1 MATRE
6 QLIDALKKADA
17 AGNTEDAKKLA
28 NYIKSSS
35 GAFGVPNKQR
45 EGTAGFFE
53 GIVGGTKNIL
63 SGSQTAVEAPF
74 ISGEEAALR
83 GIERQEGRTERPG
96 FSLDEITKTYE
107 QDGLLSAAGETLS
120 QIPGAIGEQLP
131 FLASMKAGFAAGSA
145 LPLPPQAKLL
155 AGVAGSL
162 LTPFLV
168 SSGSAMERKA
178 SEQLKRG
185 DKVDINELGAYGT
198 GLASAGLERAALGL
212 SGLSK
217 VMGIDFLKGA
227 GTETAEQIA
236 RRSLAATLAKG
247 GGKLVAAEVPT
258 EMGQQALE
266 RYYAGLSLTDEE
278 AMREYAEAGAGAA
291 MLAPL
296 GMAGS
301 GYQRRQARKAIEK
314 KEAEKQKDINEQKQ
328 KEEAE
333 LKRKEEAKE
342 ITETAAKLERQ
353 RIEQEA
359 QERKD
364 AIEAELQRARE
375 TGEPVKSIQQ
385 IINEMTGVVQD
396 PLDEKQLA
404 DIAKID
410 TERDRVFSQ
419 LKANRDL
426 GAITEDEYKGK
437 LLFLDEQVSK
447 AKKELSQKQVKERK
461 PLTGKKLTAR
471 QKQFQEGLD
480 APSGQFVAG
489 VDGIERPRTAAE
501 VSGIPVQ
508 EYDPTKQKL
517 TKEFITSKKGLGIP
531 TGIVPKNLT
540 GLDPTNVED
549 NGMIRLTLNEN
560 LKTRRKG
567 LDDAPSLEA
576 QQKRQE
582 VITKIETY
590 LTALPTTQEL
600 ENAEYQKALDVQA
613 AGRGDELDAESA
625 AADAA
630 LFSID
635 EARRTDGPTITS
647 DELARRA
654 GPEPTSLVDPETG
667 EIVDVSKAV
676 TREEFDRQKIEAD
689 NKELARDARVIR
701 QNAKKEPTLRKVL
714 TDIGIA
720 RSQMNDIT
728 GETKGNTF
736 LFRNDGDL
744 IEDIVSD
751 NRENILQYAPGDMVT
766 RSNINNPSAPADTD
780 ELVNFFRDKIR
791 DNNLNIRP
799 TAVQETLFEA
809 DNMEQA
815 IEDNKKS
822 IKAKPQTTTPAAT
835 PTFEGSNVALTDKEK
850 VLKNE
855 IARKY
860 LPRIEEAR
868 NKLRP
873 IEEAELAKVI
883 GNQAATYKVMDK
895 QEARRQ
901 KAFKKISDEGMA
913 EFEARRKEEA
923 TPTQQTTTEAIV
935 PTFEGKEIPQSL
947 IDQYRKM
954 QESDKLLYSKLEVDP
969 STGNF
974 NLKSGVTQSEVDKDN
989 EKAFNDKTEYNRQ
1002 TYLFLYK
1009 NTLDFEVSE
1018 TKERPAN
1025 LRAFLDKNLG
1035 AAQETQPAATPTQQT
1050 TTETE
1055 AIVPT
1060 FEGKEIPQSLINSSI
1075 QYERAQSRSENADSN
1090 QSRSAATRLF
1100 WKHEDAM
1107 TDFLGLPQGGF
1118 DTETQTKAEKD
1129 KIRALD
1135 RAISNILKGE
1145 PVGHDYMSRENA
1157 INTVN
1162 YKIDRSLIDK
1172 AKKEG
1177 FLTDISQS
1185 NYLETK
1191 DVKPAQDN
1199 IQETQPAATPTQD
1212 NIQESTTE
1220 VYDEIAGT
1228 YLGEKVLPEE
1238 KALMDKIIKY
1248 FTDKLNSKDYIT
1260 QQEFQDLMAADLY
1273 SESNINRQQTRRGY
1287 SLFMDKILDE
1297 VKQLPANKSSL
1308 FLQPNNEGYDRLSQ
1322 RVPFEVIAGRIAKQK
1337 AQPIQESRTETEQDK
1352 LAFELREAEYQ
1363 AGSYIK
1369 ASERVPKRLRDRIKK
1384 LKEQLSVQESRSDT
1398 LGPVETADSIT
1409 ESLRK
1414 EFGSDIDKAID
1425 SGQLVIVNNL
1435 SELPN
1440 NFNFAPTANGAYDP
1454 RSNKVYIVA
1463 SKVMPGQ
1470 GRKVLLHELGEH
1482 YGLERML
1489 GDSYGAT
1496 LGRLNSL
1503 KNTDPKVKAVW
1514 DQVGRHYPDLEVGGK
1529 LYLQEVMAKIG
1540 EQSPQ
1545 NTLFK
1550 RVVAAV
1556 KNFLR
1561 KLGFFNPNTLTTADM
1576 QDLVMYSTRSALA
1589 KSDKVTNNQIIASS
1603 VGLTPVQLSV
1613 ADQAGQKVGME
1624 YLRTREYTPE
1634 MNRRD
1639 ELREERAKA
1648 ADVVDFTQDYVTI
1661 PANTSFY
1668 HGTPVGAGNT
1678 IKANNNVIKS
1688 QSPIKSQA
1696 GGLTTEGGLV
1706 WVSTRKSTAQV
1717 YARSRGE
1724 AGNLFEYKNDKPTK
1738 LIDFRHELTA
1748 KEAEILNKV
1757 LNTPKYKQVKEGDNL
1772 GSIVTNRS
1780 DYMPNLPRYSVVSYR
1795 GGKPVYEGKDGEQTT
1810 DETLARDY
1818 GREGPL
1824 KPMYIQEMTTPWPIV
1839 LKALG
1844 YDGYFHSPD
1853 DFVGGIQIAL
1863 AGDLQTD
1870 LMYSK
1875 TDVPAGLE
1883 QTSVYL
1889 SGVKDDSKTFYSNF
1903 VDGFEKVKNQPVD
1916 SLASL
1921 WNQVRIK
1928 MAYSGAGIERKLVNE
1943 YEGAVTDGLGNV
1955 RGDIIMSQAL
1965 DDSVIASQS
1974 AAEGKVVLGEDRVAR
1989 VVVDENNINNLVQL
2003 RQKLA
2008 GQTSIEFA
2016 EGLIQSYT
2024 SARRYRLELDRV
2036 EQRAANIASRKQAIK
2051 TANQELKTAKGD
2063 DKKQLNKL
2071 IARYQKQNERDKEK
2085 NESINITPEQEAAI
2099 EPGLAYA
2106 QQYPVLVE
2114 VGAMIDAINKNRID
2128 LLEESGVYTKDMA
2141 DDYRDREGYVPLF
2154 REMIEDL
2161 GKGDQTITQ
2170 YFSGFADIGRE
2181 YGFTGSD
2188 RDTKHVL
2195 GNLLQQHFW
2204 AVSAS
2209 LRNNANYEA
2218 AKQVG
2223 LHDDQNNLIL
2233 YDKKPETGTAA
2244 PVMVDG
2250 ERKFVEYSDPALAIG
2265 IQGALP
2271 VYKGI
2276 LKWFGLA
2283 SKWFRLGITANPVF
2297 QTYQVINDALG
2308 AAMYSGVKSPLK
2320 LGKEIIGGYVRD
2332 QYFRDTK
2339 AIDDQMA
2346 RLGIAGGFG
2355 RTPGDIFLRA
2365 QRQLGVEN
2373 MNKWQKLVD
2382 ATDAFASR
2390 SDLAQRRGIFV
2401 QTLLESG
2408 GVRQADGSV
2417 AGGNEIEAMNRA
2429 LNIINWQK
2437 RGASS
2442 SVRTMTHV
2450 IPFANAYLQGMDVLL
2465 NAMAGKGL
2473 SGTDAQTARILFL
2486 KTALSLTMFNMLYSM
2501 VVAGEEEYDELDD
2514 RIKFRNYIVPGTGF
2528 KLPVRAEISLL
2539 TKYLPEQ
2546 AYQYVT
2552 KLGTTNEVDA
2562 TKLFNGMSLAVRDAA
2577 MGPNLFPQLIR
2588 GSVEVATNYNFYSG
2602 RPLIGLGLSRL
2613 DTAEQYNEATSELAK
2628 LLGSTGMVAPI
2639 NADHIIRSYF
2649 GTVGST
2655 ALFVIDQAANTMIGN
2670 EKPEMRLKDFP
2681 LISPLLYSAQGR
2693 DKLNDFY
2700 ELKQASDEATA
2711 TVNRLMKYDPKKA
2724 FEYRKDNA
2732 RMIGTRKQ
2740 VNRLSN
2746 NLKDLRARRKLI
2758 IESGMDGDK
2767 KRAALTN
2774 VEKQMNN
2781 VVRSIA
2787 RLRIAS
2793 GL

>member
-1 MATRE
+1 MPQYTVDIPGKGQFDVDSPVELTDE
-6 QLIDALKKADA
+6 QAYQAVRSQIGKE
-17 AGNTEDAKKLA
+17 T
-28 NYIKSSS
+28 
-35 GAFGVPNKQR
+35 PQR

-53 GIVGGTKNIL
+53 GVVGGAKNIL

-83 GIERQEGRTERPG
+83 GIERQKGRTERPG
-96 FSLDEITKTYE
+96 FSLDEIIKTYD
-107 QDGLLSAAGETLS
+107 QDGLFSAAGETLS

-301 GYQRRQARKAIEK
+301 AYQRSQVR
-314 KEAEKQKDINEQKQ
+314 KDIKKREEGIQ
-328 KEEAE
+328 KENERIKREQEAE
-333 LKRKEEAKE
+333 LKRKEEEKE

-419 LKANRDL
+419 LRADRDS

-461 PLTGKKLTAR
+461 SLTGKKLTAR
-471 QKQFQEGLD
+471 QKQFQEALD
-480 APSGQFVAG
+480 EPSGQFVAG
-489 VDGIERPRTAAE
+489 ADGVERQLTEAE
-501 VSGIPVQ
+501 TQGVPVQ

-517 TKEFITSKKGLGIP
+517 TKEFITTKKGLGIP
-531 TGIVPKNLT
+531 TGLVPKNLT

-549 NGMIRLTLNEN
+549 NGIIRLTLNEN

-600 ENAEYQKALDVQA
+600 ENAEYQKAFDVEA
-613 AGRGDELDAESA
+613 ARRGDEVDAESA

-635 EARRTDGPTITS
+635 EAGRTDRPTIAD

-654 GPEPTSLVDPETG
+654 GSEPTSLVDPETG

-676 TREEFDRQKIEAD
+676 TREEFDRQQAEAT

-701 QNAKKEPTLRKVL
+701 QKAKKAPTLRKVL

-751 NRENILQYAPGDMVT
+751 NRGNILEYAPGDMVE
-766 RSNINNPSAPADTD
+766 RFVSDSNQGLFNN

-791 DNNLNIRP
+791 DNDLNIRP
-799 TAVQETLFEA
+799 VAVQETLFEA
-809 DNMEQA
+809 DNIEQA

-822 IKAKPQTTTPAAT
+822 IKAKPKTTAPAAT
-835 PTFEGSNVALTDKEK
+835 ATPLTNKEIEINKRFPADFEATQEPYSLAGSIEQVVTESREDYQ
-850 VLKNE
+850 
-855 IARKY
+855 ARLNNY
-860 LPRIEEAR
+860 LNNRIEGETESDF
-868 NKLRP
+868 NKRTGLKDVKQTSAKTGKPRK
-873 IEEAELAKVI
+873 ASTLTGELGDIQYAGEKRVRALSQI
-883 GNQAATYKVMDK
+883 PPGTQINWDGKDWTVDEY
-895 QEARRQ
+895 E
-901 KAFKKISDEGMA
+901 ISDADRRAPGNMTIRLISRDTGEGLSTTLGGLVS
-913 EFEARRKEEA
+913 ENTSGSIYNKPLQKTPA
-923 TPTQQTTTEAIV
+923 TL
-935 PTFEGKEIPQSL
+935 GWL
-947 IDQYRKM
+947 G
-954 QESDKLLYSKLEVDP
+954 SDKK
-969 STGNF
+969 
-974 NLKSGVTQSEVDKDN
+974 
-989 EKAFNDKTEYNRQ
+989 
-1002 TYLFLYK
+1002 
-1009 NTLDFEVSE
+1009 
-1018 TKERPAN
+1018 
-1025 LRAFLDKNLG
+1025 
-1035 AAQETQPAATPTQQT
+1035 QETQPAATPTQEQRVIETLEKSDTPLSVKQIAEQT
-1050 TTETE
+1050 DILEPNVRRITGQGAKTGKFERVDKGVYTLTTPDGKKIAHIEVGDAVNVLPKLVEQGEKFDMIFLDPAYFSRALIGGNRGIKDYEFMRTPEFKKAMESVPNLIKETDGHVYLMLSGAPSAQQDMLPYLNAMNEVGLSVVGEGEYKKLFKNGKPVTNVRGKE
-1055 AIVPT
+1055 ASAERIFLLTKSGIARKGEKTLDNLNFRFVRPSVRSSYSTEKAPQLLNALITNST
-1060 FEGKEIPQSLINSSI
+1060 FEGESVLDPFAGSGVTGAEAVKAGRQATLVEKSEKAVEDYIIP
-1075 QYERAQSRSENADSN
+1075 
-1090 QSRSAATRLF
+1090 
-1100 WKHEDAM
+1100 
-1107 TDFLGLPQGGF
+1107 
-1118 DTETQTKAEKD
+1118 
-1129 KIRALD
+1129 KI
-1135 RAISNILKGE
+1135 
-1145 PVGHDYMSRENA
+1145 
-1157 INTVN
+1157 
-1162 YKIDRSLIDK
+1162 
-1172 AKKEG
+1172 EG
-1177 FLTDISQS
+1177 
-1185 NYLETK
+1185 
-1191 DVKPAQDN
+1191 AQDN
-1199 IQETQPAATPTQD
+1199 
-1212 NIQESTTE
+1212 
-1220 VYDEIAGT
+1220 
-1228 YLGEKVLPEE
+1228 
-1238 KALMDKIIKY
+1238 
-1248 FTDKLNSKDYIT
+1248 
-1260 QQEFQDLMAADLY
+1260 
-1273 SESNINRQQTRRGY
+1273 
-1287 SLFMDKILDE
+1287 
-1297 VKQLPANKSSL
+1297 
-1308 FLQPNNEGYDRLSQ
+1308 
-1322 RVPFEVIAGRIAKQK
+1322 
-1337 AQPIQESRTETEQDK
+1337 IQESRTETEQDK

-1514 DQVGRHYPDLEVGGK
+1514 DQVGRQYPDIEVGGK

-1576 QDLVMYSTRSALA
+1576 QDLIMYSTRSALA
-1589 KSDKVTNNQIIASS
+1589 KSDKVTGSQLAA
-1603 VGLTPVQLSV
+1603 GQMQMQLS
-1613 ADQAGQKVGME
+1613 K
-1624 YLRTREYTPE
+1624 
-1634 MNRRD
+1634 
-1639 ELREERAKA
+1639 EEGPGASKA
-1648 ADVVDFTQDYVTI
+1648 AQEAATRLLGLPPDNTAMDRARAMGFDVDNI
-1661 PANTSFY
+1661 FY
-1668 HGTPVGAGNT
+1668 HGTTKDFDA
-1678 IKANNNVIKS
+1678 
-1688 QSPIKSQA
+1688 
-1696 GGLTTEGGLV
+1696 
-1706 WVSTRKSTAQV
+1706 
-1717 YARSRGE
+1717 
-1724 AGNLFEYKNDKPTK
+1724 FELDP
-1738 LIDFRHELTA
+1738 
-1748 KEAEILNKV
+1748 NKV
-1757 LNTPKYKQVKEGDNL
+1757 GSRERDFSHL
-1772 GSIVTNRS
+1772 G
-1780 DYMPNLPRYSVVSYR
+1780 
-1795 GGKPVYEGKDGEQTT
+1795 KAYEGKYYFSGDGIYLTQNQEV
-1810 DETLARDY
+1810 AR
-1818 GREGPL
+1818 
-1824 KPMYIQEMTTPWPIV
+1824 
-1839 LKALG
+1839 
-1844 YDGYFHSPD
+1844 YF
-1853 DFVGGIQIAL
+1853 GINTVSGEAQAAAL
-1863 AGDLQTD
+1863 ATLKGEKPAKVGLPKVMPLMVKGEIFDFKNPEHIERIKQPYQNYNEFEKGLPGTSRLNKTEINNIAKGLHSTIENNHVVFQRLGFDGAKMFEPKRFFSQQNLDKNAITTVIYNPVNIRSTD
-1870 LMYSK
+1870 AAFNPESTTSPNLMFSK

-1889 SGVKDDSKTFYSNF
+1889 SGVKDNSKTFYNNF
-1903 VDGFEKVKNQPVD
+1903 VGPGLDKLINQPVD
-1916 SLASL
+1916 TLASL
-1921 WNQVRIK
+1921 WNQGRVK

-1943 YEGAVTDGLGNV
+1943 YEGAVTKEGVGV
-1955 RGDIIMSQAL
+1955 RADIIMSQAL

-1989 VVVDENNINNLVQL
+1989 VVIDENNINNLVKL
-2003 RQKLA
+2003 RQQLA
-2008 GQTSIEFA
+2008 DQTSIEFA

-2036 EQRAANIASRKQAIK
+2036 EKRAANIASRKQAIK

-2085 NESINITPEQEAAI
+2085 NESITITPEQEAAI

-2128 LLEESGVYTKDMA
+2128 LLEQSGVYTKDMA

-2188 RDTKHVL
+2188 KDTKYVL

-2233 YDKKPETGTAA
+2233 SDKKPETGTAA

-2283 SKWFRLGITANPVF
+2283 AKWFRLGITANPVF

-2308 AAMYSGVKSPLK
+2308 AAMYSGVRSPLK

-2339 AIDDQMA
+2339 AIDAQMA

-2355 RTPGDIFLRA
+2355 RTPGDIFLKA

-2373 MNKWQKLVD
+2373 MTKWQKLVD

-2417 AGGNEIEAMNRA
+2417 AGGNEILAMNRA

-2486 KTALSLTMFNMLYSM
+2486 KTALALTMFNMLYSM
-2501 VVAGEEEYDELDD
+2501 IVAGEEEYDELDD

-2670 EKPEMRLKDFP
+2670 EKPAMRLKDFP

-2711 TVNRLMKYDPKKA
+2711 TVNRLMKYNPKKA
-2724 FEYRKDNA
+2724 IEYRKDNA
-2732 RMIGTRKQ
+2732 RMIGTRAQ

-2746 NLKDLRARRKLI
+2746 TLKDLRARRKLI

>member
-1 MATRE
+1 MSLETQIKRNETGGQYDPQKVPAQFTSGE
-6 QLIDALKKADA
+6 SLVQ
-17 AGNTEDAKKLA
+17 T
-28 NYIKSSS
+28 YIK
-35 GAFGVPNKQR
+35 
-45 EGTAGFFE
+45 
-53 GIVGGTKNIL
+53 
-63 SGSQTAVEAPF
+63 
-74 ISGEEAALR
+74 
-83 GIERQEGRTERPG
+83 
-96 FSLDEITKTYE
+96 
-107 QDGLLSAAGETLS
+107 
-120 QIPGAIGEQLP
+120 
-131 FLASMKAGFAAGSA
+131 
-145 LPLPPQAKLL
+145 
-155 AGVAGSL
+155 
-162 LTPFLV
+162 
-168 SSGSAMERKA
+168 
-178 SEQLKRG
+178 
-185 DKVDINELGAYGT
+185 
-198 GLASAGLERAALGL
+198 
-212 SGLSK
+212 
-217 VMGIDFLKGA
+217 
-227 GTETAEQIA
+227 
-236 RRSLAATLAKG
+236 
-247 GGKLVAAEVPT
+247 
-258 EMGQQALE
+258 
-266 RYYAGLSLTDEE
+266 
-278 AMREYAEAGAGAA
+278 
-291 MLAPL
+291 
-296 GMAGS
+296 
-301 GYQRRQARKAIEK
+301 RQA
-314 KEAEKQKDINEQKQ
+314 
-328 KEEAE
+328 
-333 LKRKEEAKE
+333 
-342 ITETAAKLERQ
+342 
-353 RIEQEA
+353 
-359 QERKD
+359 
-364 AIEAELQRARE
+364 
-375 TGEPVKSIQQ
+375 
-385 IINEMTGVVQD
+385 
-396 PLDEKQLA
+396 
-404 DIAKID
+404 
-410 TERDRVFSQ
+410 
-419 LKANRDL
+419 
-426 GAITEDEYKGK
+426 
-437 LLFLDEQVSK
+437 
-447 AKKELSQKQVKERK
+447 
-461 PLTGKKLTAR
+461 
-471 QKQFQEGLD
+471 
-480 APSGQFVAG
+480 
-489 VDGIERPRTAAE
+489 
-501 VSGIPVQ
+501 
-508 EYDPTKQKL
+508 
-517 TKEFITSKKGLGIP
+517 
-531 TGIVPKNLT
+531 
-540 GLDPTNVED
+540 
-549 NGMIRLTLNEN
+549 
-560 LKTRRKG
+560 
-567 LDDAPSLEA
+567 
-576 QQKRQE
+576 
-582 VITKIETY
+582 
-590 LTALPTTQEL
+590 
-600 ENAEYQKALDVQA
+600 
-613 AGRGDELDAESA
+613 
-625 AADAA
+625 
-630 LFSID
+630 
-635 EARRTDGPTITS
+635 
-647 DELARRA
+647 
-654 GPEPTSLVDPETG
+654 
-667 EIVDVSKAV
+667 
-676 TREEFDRQKIEAD
+676 
-689 NKELARDARVIR
+689 
-701 QNAKKEPTLRKVL
+701 
-714 TDIGIA
+714 
-720 RSQMNDIT
+720 
-728 GETKGNTF
+728 
-736 LFRNDGDL
+736 
-744 IEDIVSD
+744 
-751 NRENILQYAPGDMVT
+751 
-766 RSNINNPSAPADTD
+766 
-780 ELVNFFRDKIR
+780 
-791 DNNLNIRP
+791 
-799 TAVQETLFEA
+799 
-809 DNMEQA
+809 
-815 IEDNKKS
+815 
-822 IKAKPQTTTPAAT
+822 
-835 PTFEGSNVALTDKEK
+835 
-850 VLKNE
+850 
-855 IARKY
+855 
-860 LPRIEEAR
+860 
-868 NKLRP
+868 
-873 IEEAELAKVI
+873 
-883 GNQAATYKVMDK
+883 
-895 QEARRQ
+895 
-901 KAFKKISDEGMA
+901 
-913 EFEARRKEEA
+913 
-923 TPTQQTTTEAIV
+923 
-935 PTFEGKEIPQSL
+935 
-947 IDQYRKM
+947 
-954 QESDKLLYSKLEVDP
+954 
-969 STGNF
+969 
-974 NLKSGVTQSEVDKDN
+974 
-989 EKAFNDKTEYNRQ
+989 
-1002 TYLFLYK
+1002 
-1009 NTLDFEVSE
+1009 
-1018 TKERPAN
+1018 
-1025 LRAFLDKNLG
+1025 
-1035 AAQETQPAATPTQQT
+1035 
-1050 TTETE
+1050 
-1055 AIVPT
+1055 
-1060 FEGKEIPQSLINSSI
+1060 
-1075 QYERAQSRSENADSN
+1075 
-1090 QSRSAATRLF
+1090 
-1100 WKHEDAM
+1100 
-1107 TDFLGLPQGGF
+1107 
-1118 DTETQTKAEKD
+1118 
-1129 KIRALD
+1129 
-1135 RAISNILKGE
+1135 
-1145 PVGHDYMSRENA
+1145 
-1157 INTVN
+1157 
-1162 YKIDRSLIDK
+1162 
-1172 AKKEG
+1172 
-1177 FLTDISQS
+1177 
-1185 NYLETK
+1185 
-1191 DVKPAQDN
+1191 
-1199 IQETQPAATPTQD
+1199 QPAATPTQD
-1212 NIQESTTE
+1212 N
-1220 VYDEIAGT
+1220 
-1228 YLGEKVLPEE
+1228 
-1238 KALMDKIIKY
+1238 
-1248 FTDKLNSKDYIT
+1248 
-1260 QQEFQDLMAADLY
+1260 
-1273 SESNINRQQTRRGY
+1273 
-1287 SLFMDKILDE
+1287 
-1297 VKQLPANKSSL
+1297 
-1308 FLQPNNEGYDRLSQ
+1308 
-1322 RVPFEVIAGRIAKQK
+1322 
-1337 AQPIQESRTETEQDK
+1337 IQESRTETEQDK

-1425 SGQLVIVNNL
+1425 SGQLVIVNHL
-1435 SELPN
+1435 TELPPKTDGYE
-1440 NFNFAPTANGAYDP
+1440 FTANGAYDP

-1503 KNTDPKVKAVW
+1503 KNTDPAVRAIW
-1514 DQVGRHYPDLEVGGK
+1514 DEVGRKYPDLEVGGK

-1613 ADQAGQKVGME
+1613 AERRKLTNE
-1624 YLRTREYTPE
+1624 EI
-1634 MNRRD
+1634 NRND
-1639 ELREERAKA
+1639 KLEQEAETINF
-1648 ADVVDFTQDYVTI
+1648 DQDYVTV

-1668 HGTPVGAGNT
+1668 HGTPRQVGNIIRAD
-1678 IKANNNVIKS
+1678 NNVIS
-1688 QSPIKSQA
+1688 STSPIKSNA

-1706 WVSTRKSTAQV
+1706 WVSPRKTTAQV
-1717 YARSRGE
+1717 YAQMGE
-1724 AGNLFEYKNDKPTK
+1724 DAGNLFEYKNEKPTK
-1738 LIDFRHELTA
+1738 LINYRHVLTA
-1748 KEAEILNKV
+1748 EEAEIVNRALNA
-1757 LNTPKYKQVKEGDNL
+1757 PDYKRVKEGDGL
-1772 GSIVTNRS
+1772 ALAVVHRS
-1780 DYMPNLPRYSVVSYR
+1780 DYAKNMAKYGAVNY
-1795 GGKPVYEGKDGEQTT
+1795 KDGKVIYRDKDDEPTT
-1810 DETLARDY
+1810 DETLAKGY
-1818 GREGPL
+1818 GMGPL
-1824 KPMYIQEMTTPWPIV
+1824 RPMFIDRITAPWPIA

-1844 YDGYFHSPD
+1844 YDGYFHGPR

-1875 TDVPAGLE
+1875 TDVPTGLE

-1903 VDGFEKVKNQPVD
+1903 VDGFEKAKNQPVD

-1943 YEGAVTDGLGNV
+1943 YEGAVTKGLGV
-1955 RGDIIMSQAL
+1955 RADIIMSQAL

-2008 GQTSIEFA
+2008 GQTSVELA

-2036 EQRAANIASRKQAIK
+2036 EQRATNIASRKEAIK

-2071 IARYQKQNERDKEK
+2071 ITRYQKQNERDKEK

-2628 LLGSTGMVAPI
+2628 LLGNTGLVAPI

>member
-1 MATRE
+1 MKRPE
-6 QLIDALKKADA
+6 FKKAMESVPDLIKETDGHIYLMLSGA
-17 AGNTEDAKKLA
+17 PSAQYDMLSYLNAMNDVGLSVVGEGEYKKLFKNGKPVTNVRGKEA
-28 NYIKSSS
+28 SAERIFLFTKS
-35 GAFGVPNKQR
+35 GTAR
-45 EGTAGFFE
+45 EGEKTLDNLNFRF
-53 GIVGGTKNIL
+53 VRP
-63 SGSQTAVEAPF
+63 SGRNSYSTEKAP
-74 ISGEEAALR
+74 
-83 GIERQEGRTERPG
+83 Q
-96 FSLDEITKTYE
+96 
-107 QDGLLSAAGETLS
+107 LLSALISNSTFEGESVLD
-120 QIPGAIGEQLP
+120 P
-131 FLASMKAGFAAGSA
+131 F
-145 LPLPPQAKLL
+145 
-155 AGVAGSL
+155 
-162 LTPFLV
+162 
-168 SSGSAMERKA
+168 
-178 SEQLKRG
+178 
-185 DKVDINELGAYGT
+185 
-198 GLASAGLERAALGL
+198 
-212 SGLSK
+212 
-217 VMGIDFLKGA
+217 
-227 GTETAEQIA
+227 
-236 RRSLAATLAKG
+236 
-247 GGKLVAAEVPT
+247 
-258 EMGQQALE
+258 
-266 RYYAGLSLTDEE
+266 
-278 AMREYAEAGAGAA
+278 
-291 MLAPL
+291 
-296 GMAGS
+296 AGS
-301 GYQRRQARKAIEK
+301 GVTGAEAIKAGRQATLVDKSEKA
-314 KEAEKQKDINEQKQ
+314 
-328 KEEAE
+328 
-333 LKRKEEAKE
+333 
-342 ITETAAKLERQ
+342 
-353 RIEQEA
+353 
-359 QERKD
+359 
-364 AIEAELQRARE
+364 
-375 TGEPVKSIQQ
+375 
-385 IINEMTGVVQD
+385 
-396 PLDEKQLA
+396 
-404 DIAKID
+404 
-410 TERDRVFSQ
+410 
-419 LKANRDL
+419 
-426 GAITEDEYKGK
+426 
-437 LLFLDEQVSK
+437 
-447 AKKELSQKQVKERK
+447 
-461 PLTGKKLTAR
+461 
-471 QKQFQEGLD
+471 
-480 APSGQFVAG
+480 
-489 VDGIERPRTAAE
+489 
-501 VSGIPVQ
+501 
-508 EYDPTKQKL
+508 
-517 TKEFITSKKGLGIP
+517 
-531 TGIVPKNLT
+531 
-540 GLDPTNVED
+540 VED
-549 NGMIRLTLNEN
+549 YII
-560 LKTRRKG
+560 
-567 LDDAPSLEA
+567 P
-576 QQKRQE
+576 
-582 VITKIETY
+582 KIEG
-590 LTALPTTQEL
+590 
-600 ENAEYQKALDVQA
+600 VQ
-613 AGRGDELDAESA
+613 SVVPM
-625 AADAA
+625 
-630 LFSID
+630 I
-635 EARRTDGPTITS
+635 
-647 DELARRA
+647 
-654 GPEPTSLVDPETG
+654 
-667 EIVDVSKAV
+667 
-676 TREEFDRQKIEAD
+676 
-689 NKELARDARVIR
+689 N
-701 QNAKKEPTLRKVL
+701 
-714 TDIGIA
+714 GI
-720 RSQMNDIT
+720 
-728 GETKGNTF
+728 
-736 LFRNDGDL
+736 
-744 IEDIVSD
+744 
-751 NRENILQYAPGDMVT
+751 
-766 RSNINNPSAPADTD
+766 
-780 ELVNFFRDKIR
+780 
-791 DNNLNIRP
+791 
-799 TAVQETLFEA
+799 
-809 DNMEQA
+809 
-815 IEDNKKS
+815 
-822 IKAKPQTTTPAAT
+822 
-835 PTFEGSNVALTDKEK
+835 
-850 VLKNE
+850 
-855 IARKY
+855 
-860 LPRIEEAR
+860 
-868 NKLRP
+868 
-873 IEEAELAKVI
+873 
-883 GNQAATYKVMDK
+883 
-895 QEARRQ
+895 
-901 KAFKKISDEGMA
+901 
-913 EFEARRKEEA
+913 
-923 TPTQQTTTEAIV
+923 
-935 PTFEGKEIPQSL
+935 EIPQSL
-947 IDQYRKM
+947 ID
-954 QESDKLLYSKLEVDP
+954 
-969 STGNF
+969 
-974 NLKSGVTQSEVDKDN
+974 
-989 EKAFNDKTEYNRQ
+989 
-1002 TYLFLYK
+1002 TYQ
-1009 NTLDFEVSE
+1009 D
-1018 TKERPAN
+1018 
-1025 LRAFLDKNLG
+1025 
-1035 AAQETQPAATPTQQT
+1035 
-1050 TTETE
+1050 
-1055 AIVPT
+1055 
-1060 FEGKEIPQSLINSSI
+1060 
-1075 QYERAQSRSENADSN
+1075 
-1090 QSRSAATRLF
+1090 
-1100 WKHEDAM
+1100 
-1107 TDFLGLPQGGF
+1107 
-1118 DTETQTKAEKD
+1118 
-1129 KIRALD
+1129 LD
-1135 RAISNILKGE
+1135 RARRNRFMEEDNPQYDRLLKEAQKQRDKFEKELEKIFGKDLEGLNYSEMLIERGVSVEMYDTKRFRRQAVEDAITNVLKGE
-1145 PVGHDYMSRENA
+1145 PIGTKAEDYYFADDNYIA
-1157 INTVN
+1157 PVP
-1162 YKIDRSLIDK
+1162 YKINPIQKETEEQIGDSTFY
-1172 AKKEG
+1172 KKV
-1177 FLTDISQS
+1177 D
-1185 NYLETK
+1185 
-1191 DVKPAQDN
+1191 D
-1199 IQETQPAATPTQD
+1199 
-1212 NIQESTTE
+1212 
-1220 VYDEIAGT
+1220 
-1228 YLGEKVLPEE
+1228 
-1238 KALMDKIIKY
+1238 
-1248 FTDKLNSKDYIT
+1248 
-1260 QQEFQDLMAADLY
+1260 
-1273 SESNINRQQTRRGY
+1273 
-1287 SLFMDKILDE
+1287 
-1297 VKQLPANKSSL
+1297 
-1308 FLQPNNEGYDRLSQ
+1308 
-1322 RVPFEVIAGRIAKQK
+1322 
-1337 AQPIQESRTETEQDK
+1337 IQESRTETEQDR

-1398 LGPVETADSIT
+1398 LGPIETADSIT

-1425 SGQLVIVNNL
+1425 SGQLVIVNHL
-1435 SELPN
+1435 TELPPRTKGYE
-1440 NFNFAPTANGAYDP
+1440 FTTNGAYDP

-1503 KNTDPKVKAVW
+1503 KNTDPAVRAIW
-1514 DQVGRHYPDLEVGGK
+1514 DEVGRKYPDIEVGGK

-1589 KSDKVTNNQIIASS
+1589 KSDKVTAS
-1603 VGLTPVQLSV
+1603 QL
-1613 ADQAGQKVGME
+1613 AAGQMQMQFSKEELKTIAGWSEKRQRAFFNDPSFDNENAWDSRVMYFVTMMSPQQFLDLASPISLEQLDASIDKKFNTGKGESGLKNELLKWDSELSIKGATAGLGRQPFLSIGYGSATNSSNIPMLKVGGHE
-1624 YLRTREYTPE
+1624 GRHRARALQRLGIKQFPVVIEGKRSVIFDTEATYSDPAAKDISFDSLRVRDQSGKRFYDIGRTVGISKNNRPELRAMVDTATNPE
-1634 MNRRD
+1634 MS
-1639 ELREERAKA
+1639 
-1648 ADVVDFTQDYVTI
+1648 QDI
-1661 PANTSFY
+1661 MF
-1668 HGTPVGAGNT
+1668 
-1678 IKANNNVIKS
+1678 
-1688 QSPIKSQA
+1688 
-1696 GGLTTEGGLV
+1696 
-1706 WVSTRKSTAQV
+1706 
-1717 YARSRGE
+1717 
-1724 AGNLFEYKNDKPTK
+1724 
-1738 LIDFRHELTA
+1738 
-1748 KEAEILNKV
+1748 
-1757 LNTPKYKQVKEGDNL
+1757 
-1772 GSIVTNRS
+1772 
-1780 DYMPNLPRYSVVSYR
+1780 
-1795 GGKPVYEGKDGEQTT
+1795 
-1810 DETLARDY
+1810 
-1818 GREGPL
+1818 
-1824 KPMYIQEMTTPWPIV
+1824 
-1839 LKALG
+1839 
-1844 YDGYFHSPD
+1844 
-1853 DFVGGIQIAL
+1853 
-1863 AGDLQTD
+1863 
-1870 LMYSK
+1870 SK
-1875 TDVPAGLE
+1875 TDVPTGLE

-1928 MAYSGAGIERKLVNE
+1928 MGYSGAGIERKLLNE

-1965 DDSVIASQS
+1965 DDSVMASQS

-1989 VVVDENNINNLVQL
+1989 VVIDENNINNLVKL
-2003 RQKLA
+2003 RQQLA
-2008 GQTSIEFA
+2008 DQTSIELA

-2085 NESINITPEQEAAI
+2085 NESITITPEQEAAI

-2128 LLEESGVYTKDMA
+2128 LLEQSGVYTKDMA

-2188 RDTKHVL
+2188 KDTKHVL

-2283 SKWFRLGITANPVF
+2283 AKWFRLGITANPVF

-2308 AAMYSGVKSPLK
+2308 AAMYSGVRSPLK

-2355 RTPGDIFLRA
+2355 RTPGDIFLKA

-2417 AGGNEIEAMNRA
+2417 AGGNEILAMNRA

-2486 KTALSLTMFNMLYSM
+2486 KTALALTMFNMLYSM
-2501 VVAGEEEYDELDD
+2501 VVAGEEEYEELDD

-2539 TKYLPEQ
+2539 TKYIPEQ

-2613 DTAEQYNEATSELAK
+2613 ATEEQYNEATSELAK

-2655 ALFVIDQAANTMIGN
+2655 ALFVMDQAANTMIGN
-2670 EKPEMRLKDFP
+2670 EKPTMRLKDIP
-2681 LISPLLYSAQGR
+2681 LISPLLYTAQGR

-2711 TVNRLMKYDPKKA
+2711 TVNRLMKYNPKKA